1 MEGLGVGK
9 KAKFKRLLE
18 IKKALADTPALGI
31 AVESP
36 QPDEGGA
43 RTWNGKRDPLWVTP
57 KKIKIKVDRFLI
69 FCQI

>member
-1 MEGLGVGK
+1 LEGLGVGK

-43 RTWNGKRDPLWVTP
+43 RTWNGKRDP
-57 KKIKIKVDRFLI
+57 
-69 FCQI
+69 CG